1 MSDNIP
7 FEIQSE
13 IIKRLPV
20 KSLIQFRTVSKPWKS
35 LIDSSPFINH
45 YSSQH
50 THTQRLL
57 VTYDDPVDSATA
69 YVSIADDDTFPQ
81 QKVSYSFPLLTTNI
95 LKYSSI
101 IGTSHGLVCLY
112 GSDDIGK
119 EIAVVCNLSI
129 RKAVGVVMPDLPSGI
144 TFGIVVGFGVCRETN
159 DPKIVKITYI
169 SSWDDMESI
178 SSIPS
183 QVEVFT
189 LSSGAWRGVC
199 SSNLPRKSIRFSLDS
214 VVIDGVLYW
223 LAGDGVNTRNGYNYY
238 MLIISFD
245 LTSEEFGEIYL
256 PDSLARVDDYNLSI
270 SKVRN
275 SLVVLRRFLDDS
287 GFSVWMMLDSV
298 PQSFIRMFTIK
309 SPDLLIKG
317 FRKNGEPIIEM
328 VQHHPGQR
336 DGSFFVAYDPCSK
349 DIINLEIDVF
359 ARSFCVFPYIET
371 LLLLDQPDF
380 VIYDQG
386 KATLQSVEPSDEGK
400 NH

>member
-35 LIDSSPFINH
+35 LIDSSPFINK

-50 THTQRLL
+50 TQSQRLL
-57 VTYDDPVDSATA
+57 VTYDDPVDSATT

-81 QKVSYSFPLLTTNI
+81 Q
-95 LKYSSI
+95 
-101 IGTSHGLVCLY
+101 
-112 GSDDIGK
+112 K

-144 TFGIVVGFGVCRETN
+144 TFGIVVGFGVCRETM

-189 LSSGAWRGVC
+189 LSSGAWRGLG
-199 SSNLPRKSIRFSLDS
+199 SSNLPRKSIRFNLDS

-223 LAGDGVNTRNGYNYY
+223 LAADGVNTRSGYNYY

-245 LTSEEFGEIYL
+245 LTSEEFGEIHL

-287 GFSVWMMLDSV
+287 GFSVWMMPDGV

>member
-35 LIDSSPFINH
+35 LIDSSPFINK

-57 VTYDDPVDSATA
+57 ITYDDPVDSATT

-81 QKVSYSFPLLTTNI
+81 QK
-95 LKYSSI
+95 
-101 IGTSHGLVCLY
+101 
-112 GSDDIGK
+112 
-119 EIAVVCNLSI
+119 AV
-129 RKAVGVVMPDLPSGI
+129 
-144 TFGIVVGFGVCRETN
+144 
-159 DPKIVKITYI
+159 
-169 SSWDDMESI
+169 
-178 SSIPS
+178 
-183 QVEVFT
+183 
-189 LSSGAWRGVC
+189 
-199 SSNLPRKSIRFSLDS
+199 
-214 VVIDGVLYW
+214 
-223 LAGDGVNTRNGYNYY
+223 
-238 MLIISFD
+238 
-245 LTSEEFGEIYL
+245 
-256 PDSLARVDDYNLSI
+256 
-270 SKVRN
+270 
-275 SLVVLRRFLDDS
+275 
-287 GFSVWMMLDSV
+287 GFSVWMMPDGV

-349 DIINLEIDVF
+349 DIVNLEIDVF
-359 ARSFCVFPYIET
+359 ARSFCVFPYMET

-400 NH
+400 NY